1 MRWSWRKVEETFF
14 RCLMMAAVV
23 LVMLILLWILL
34 TILVRGV
41 PALDWEMVSRT
52 PRGGFYLGKSGGIL
66 NAILGSL
73 FLTLGATL
81 AAFVAGL
88 PVALYL
94 NCFRGDSSRTAAFI
108 RTVLDVLWGIPSIV
122 YGAFGFVLM
131 IWLGLRASLLGGMLA
146 VALLILPIMVR
157 GMDEV
162 IRLVPR
168 ELYDSAYSLGATRT
182 ETAFRVVI
190 RQTAPGILSAVLIAL
205 GRGMGDAASVLFTA
219 GYTDALPGSLLEPVA
234 TLPLAIFFQLGTPFP
249 EVQERAYASA
259 LLLTILILLISGV
272 ARWLIRRYARQVVR

>member
-1 MRWSWRKVEETFF
+1 MKRSWRHVEELLF
-14 RCLMMAAVV
+14 RGLMVMAALTV
-23 LVMLILLWILL
+23 LLVLSWILL
-34 TILVRGV
+34 TVLARGL
-41 PALDWEMVSRT
+41 PALDWEMVTRT
-52 PRGGFYLGKSGGIL
+52 PRGGFYLGRSGGIL

-73 FLTLGATL
+73 CLALGATL
-81 AAFVAGL
+81 SALIVSV

-94 NCFRGDSSRTAAFI
+94 NCFRGDSSRFSAFI
-108 RTVLDVLWGIPSIV
+108 RVVLDVLWGIPSIV

-131 IWLGLRASLLGGMLA
+131 LWLGIRVSLLGGILA
-146 VALLILPIMVR
+146 VSLLILPVMIR

-168 ELYDSAYSLGATRT
+168 ELFDSALSLGATRM

-190 RQTAPGILSAVLIAL
+190 RQAAPGMLSAVLIAF

-219 GYTDALPGSLLEPVA
+219 GYTDALPSSFLEPVA
-234 TLPLAIFFQLGTPFP
+234 TLPLAIFFQMGTPFP

-259 LLLTILILLISGV
+259 LLLTGLILAVSWL
-272 ARWLIRRYARQVVR
+272 ARWLARRCDRQVIK

>member
-94 NCFRGDSSRTAAFI
+94 TCFRGDSSRTAAFI

-146 VALLILPIMVR
+146 VALLILPIMIR

-168 ELYDSAYSLGATRT
+168 ELYDSAYALGATKM

-190 RQTAPGILSAVLIAL
+190 RQAAPGILSTVLIAL

-219 GYTDALPGSLLEPVA
+219 GYTDALPSSLLEPVA

-259 LLLTILILLISGV
+259 LLLTILILVISGV

>member
-1 MRWSWRKVEETFF
+1 MKRVWRHLADRFF
-14 RCLMMAAVV
+14 QGLTAAAAVTV
-23 LVMLILLWILL
+23 LLLLLWILV
-34 TILVRGV
+34 TVVARGL
-41 PALDWEMVSRT
+41 PALDVDMVTRT

-73 FLTLGATL
+73 CLALGATL
-81 AAFVAGL
+81 AAVL
-88 PVALYL
+88 ISVPVALYL
-94 NCFRGDSSRTAAFI
+94 NVFRGTSSRFSAVV
-108 RTVLDVLWGIPSIV
+108 RVVLDVLWGIPSIV

-131 IWLGLRASLLGGMLA
+131 LWLGIRASLLGGILT

-168 ELYDSAYSLGATRT
+168 ELYDSALALGATRV
-182 ETAFRVVI
+182 ETAFRVVV
-190 RQTAPGILSAVLIAL
+190 RQAAPGMLSAVLVAF

-219 GYTDALPGSLLEPVA
+219 GYTDALPSGLLEPVA
-234 TLPLAIFFQLGTPFP
+234 TLPLAIFFQMGTPFP

-259 LLLTILILLISGV
+259 LLLTGVILALSWL
-272 ARWLIRRYARQVVR
+272 ARWLARRCDRQVIK